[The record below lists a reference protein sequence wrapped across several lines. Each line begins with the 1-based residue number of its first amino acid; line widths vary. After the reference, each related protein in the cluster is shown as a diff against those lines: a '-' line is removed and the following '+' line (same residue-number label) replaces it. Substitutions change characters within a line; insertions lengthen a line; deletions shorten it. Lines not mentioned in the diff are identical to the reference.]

1 MYSIIYACNFS
12 ISTDSV
18 VIVHVRSHCSELVYS
33 PGFRWSCWTRVRF
46 MSLSE
51 MRSVAFAVGRFL
63 AISLLLSFL
72 FLLLHFLISLL
83 ESVAFKMEHQ

>member
-1 MYSIIYACNFS
+1 
-12 ISTDSV
+12 
-18 VIVHVRSHCSELVYS
+18 
-33 PGFRWSCWTRVRF
+33 

-51 MRSVAFAVGRFL
+51 TRSVAFAMGHFL